1 MATSKLKK
9 YFPMI
14 RERDEILREIKEDA
28 GLLTVY
34 SRWKESQQE
43 EFLDICSGA
52 KGVKILY
59 DSFFK
64 EVMNPEST
72 PDRLSDFLSVVLRKK
87 VWVLKVLPND
97 SVRIAAENALLVT
110 DIVVEFEDGSIANV
124 EVQKIGYYF
133 PGERA
138 ACYSAD
144 LLLRQYKRLR
154 DERKK
159 EFRYGDIQPV
169 YTIVLFENSPE
180 EFKKFPNEYVHF
192 IQPTSDTGLKMN
204 LLQQYFFIPLD
215 IFEKCIQNR
224 DVRIQNELDAWLL
237 FFSSDKAEDIIALI
251 EQYLK
256 FLPMYRDLYK
266 LCRNTEAVMGLFSE
280 ELQIMDDNTVRYMI
294 DDMQEKIDRQE
305 ETLHQ
310 RDAAI
315 HQKDEEIKKNNAQ
328 HKKEVESLMKQIQE
342 LQAQL
347 QTK

>member
-1 MATSKLKK
+1 
-9 YFPMI
+9 MI

-34 SRWKESQQE
+34 SRWKETQQE

-52 KGVKILY
+52 KGVKMLY

-72 PDRLSDFLSVVLRKK
+72 PDRLSDFLSVVLQKK

-97 SVRIAAENALLVT
+97 SVRIAAESALLIT

-154 DERKK
+154 DEQKK

-169 YTIVLFENSPE
+169 YTIVLFEESPG
-180 EFKKFPNEYVHF
+180 EFQKFPNEYVHY
-192 IQPTSDTGLKMN
+192 IQPLSDTGLKLN

-224 DVRIQNELDAWLL
+224 SVKIQNELDAWLL
-237 FFSSDKAEDIIALI
+237 FFSSDKVEDILALI
-251 EQYLK
+251 EQYPR
-256 FLPMYRDLYK
+256 FLPMYRDLYE
-266 LCRNTEAVMGLFSE
+266 LCRNTEAVMGLFSK

-305 ETLHQ
+305 EAL
-310 RDAAI
+310 

-328 HKKEVESLMKQIQE
+328 HKKEVESLMKQIQN
-342 LQAQL
+342 LQQQL

>member
-1 MATSKLKK
+1 
-9 YFPMI
+9 
-14 RERDEILREIKEDA
+14 
-28 GLLTVY
+28 
-34 SRWKESQQE
+34 
-43 EFLDICSGA
+43 LDICSGA
-52 KGVKILY
+52 KGVKMLY

-72 PDRLSDFLSVVLRKK
+72 PDRLSDFLSIILRKK

-97 SVRIAAENALLVT
+97 SVRIAAENALLIT

-159 EFRYGDIQPV
+159 GFRYGDIQPV
-169 YTIVLFENSPE
+169 YTIVLFESSPG
-180 EFKKFPNEYVHF
+180 EFKKFPDEYVHY
-192 IQPTSDTGLKMN
+192 IKPTSDTGLKMN

-224 DVRIQNELDAWLL
+224 GVKIENELDAWLL
-237 FFSSDKAEDIIALI
+237 FFSSDKVEDIIALI
-251 EQYLK
+251 EQYPK
-256 FLPMYRDLYK
+256 FLPMYRDLYE

-294 DDMQEKIDRQE
+294 DDMQEQIDRQDAEIQQKDAEISRQE
-305 ETLHQ
+305 EAL
-310 RDAAI
+310 
-315 HQKDEEIKKNNAQ
+315 HQKDEEIKRLLQQVKN
-328 HKKEVESLMKQIQE
+328 
-342 LQAQL
+342 LQQVQAE
-347 QTK
+347 

>member
-14 RERDEILREIKEDA
+14 REREEILREIKDNA

-34 SRWKESQQE
+34 SQWKDAQQE

-52 KGVKILY
+52 KGVKMLY

-72 PDRLSDFLSVVLRKK
+72 PDRLSDFLSIILRKK

-97 SVRIAAENALLVT
+97 SVRIAAENALLIT

-159 EFRYGDIQPV
+159 GFRGTEFIA
-169 YTIVLFENSPE
+169 TI
-180 EFKKFPNEYVHF
+180 
-192 IQPTSDTGLKMN
+192 
-204 LLQQYFFIPLD
+204 FFHT
-215 IFEKCIQNR
+215 
-224 DVRIQNELDAWLL
+224 A
-237 FFSSDKAEDIIALI
+237 
-251 EQYLK
+251 
-256 FLPMYRDLYK
+256 
-266 LCRNTEAVMGLFSE
+266 
-280 ELQIMDDNTVRYMI
+280 
-294 DDMQEKIDRQE
+294 
-305 ETLHQ
+305 
-310 RDAAI
+310 
-315 HQKDEEIKKNNAQ
+315 
-328 HKKEVESLMKQIQE
+328 
-342 LQAQL
+342 
-347 QTK
+347 